1 MRVKRKQVIAA
12 ILGSIVVQGGAYG
25 ATATTTA
32 SSDYELNPV
41 VVTATRSEKQ
51 DLNVPASTTV
61 LSTKDLQNTGAQNLQ
76 VALGRVPG
84 LDYET
89 FGEHQWAD
97 TGIFDFFEQFV
108 ELAVTEHALNVG
120 QAQGLWRLEAVGTR
134 HQFGRTFRPGVAGVR
149 LGNGLEKADF
159 QPGALKGANQAQAN

>member
-76 VALGRVPG
+76 VA
-84 LDYET
+84 
-89 FGEHQWAD
+89 
-97 TGIFDFFEQFV
+97 
-108 ELAVTEHALNVG
+108 
-120 QAQGLWRLEAVGTR
+120 
-134 HQFGRTFRPGVAGVR
+134 
-149 LGNGLEKADF
+149 
-159 QPGALKGANQAQAN
+159 